1 MATVDIR
8 LNRVDRVFR
17 PGDLISGAVI
27 IQSKSSIA
35 HSGITLH
42 LEGEVELK
50 LSAKSVGVFEAF
62 YNSLKPIKLIDYKI
76 EICKADKIAE
86 GGAEIPFEFKLE
98 PLPEQQLYD
107 TYHGVFVTIGYTLGV
122 EVVRKR
128 LNKNLVRQ
136 MEFIVEVPKAI
147 PVKETPVEFTVKPT
161 DLENVKK
168 ASISKIPKFEITGK
182 LKSATCD
189 ITKPFLGEL
198 TVQNSDSEIR
208 SIELQLV
215 RVETCGCADGFAKE
229 ATEIQNIQ
237 ICDGDVCRGL
247 SVPIYMIFPR
257 LFTCPTTAA
266 RTFKIEFEVN
276 LVVMFADGH
285 LLSQNFPIQIVRSKQ
300 LR

>member
-1 MATVDIR
+1 MASVDIR
-8 LNRVDRVFR
+8 LSRVDRVYK
-17 PGDLISGAVI
+17 PGDIISGAVVV
-27 IQSKSSIA
+27 QSKGSMS
-35 HSGITLH
+35 HNGVSLH
-42 LEGEVELK
+42 LEGEVDLK

-76 EICKADKIAE
+76 DVAKPGKLPDGLSEL
-86 GGAEIPFEFKLE
+86 PFEFKLE
-98 PLPEQQLYD
+98 PLPDQQLYE
-107 TYHGVFVTIGYTLGV
+107 TYHGVFVTIGYTLTC
-122 EVVRKR
+122 EIKRKLIAR
-128 LNKNLVRQ
+128 DLQRK
-136 MEFIVEVPKAI
+136 MEFIVEVPNTSF
-147 PVKETPVEFTVKPT
+147 PPDTPVDFKVTPE

-168 ASISKIPKFEITGK
+168 SSISKIPKFEIIGN
-182 LKSATCD
+182 LKTATCD

-198 TVQNSDSEIR
+198 NITHSDAIIR

-237 ICDGDVCRGL
+237 ICDGDICRGL

-276 LVVMFADGH
+276 LVVMFKDGH
-285 LLSQNFPIQIVRSKQ
+285 LLSQNFPIRL
-300 LR
+300 LRKK